1 MRIEDLSQWIENDEA
16 HHCVVEEKGD
26 KKNLVKI
33 PYDDDFNFL
42 YYQRVYNGNNLSR
55 TQAFYYCGLYNKL
68 DGKLYDLQSVLK
80 GKLPELDSGKT
91 IRTIQDEFESAV
103 RSFINDIV
111 DNNVDNLRSPFFENE
126 SYQQKLDHFKEYY
139 AEAVIRQKFLDGES
153 AEDVKFQCDYDC
165 DRFEESQMIRFLKYS
180 TAAVEEAATGYW
192 QTHQDDMLLDLYM
205 NEHVKDCLEKLEAQ
219 EDTRFH
225 RQRNI
230 SKAVNESGAKSVNVT
245 IQRDGKDFTFKY
257 PAFNL
262 GCNAYM
268 DYHSWDMPAK
278 DRENFRNMF
287 EEGSRFYPQE
297 ITAISYRGKTIYE
310 AEPWGVDD
318 TPDEDE
324 TNTMKM

>member
-1 MRIEDLSQWIENDEA
+1 MRIEDLSQWVENDDA
-16 HHCVVEEKGD
+16 RYAVVQENNSRETF
-26 KKNLVKI
+26 VKI
-33 PYDDDFNFL
+33 PYDEDFDFI
-42 YYQRVYNGNNLSR
+42 YHQRGHHGNSLSR
-55 TQAFYYCGLYNKL
+55 NQAFYYCGLYNKL
-68 DGKLYDLQSVLK
+68 DGMVYDLQNPLK
-80 GKLPELDSGKT
+80 GNLSDLDSGKT
-91 IRTIQDEFESAV
+91 IRTLQDEFEAAV
-103 RSFINDIV
+103 RSFINNIV

-165 DRFEESQMIRFLKYS
+165 GRFEESQ
-180 TAAVEEAATGYW
+180 
-192 QTHQDDMLLDLYM
+192 
-205 NEHVKDCLEKLEAQ
+205 DCLEKLEAK

-230 SKAVNESGAKSVNVT
+230 SKAINESGAKSVNVT

-268 DYHSWDMPAK
+268 DYHSWDMSAK

-310 AEPWGVDD
+310 AEPWGVEDI
-318 TPDEDE
+318 PDEAE